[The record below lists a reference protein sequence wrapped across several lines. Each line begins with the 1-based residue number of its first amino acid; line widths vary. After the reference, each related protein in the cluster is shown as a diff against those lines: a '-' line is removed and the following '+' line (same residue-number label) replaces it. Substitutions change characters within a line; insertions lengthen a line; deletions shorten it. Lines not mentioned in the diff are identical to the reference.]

1 MTAVYLIF
9 TVLSLFNCM
18 LPAGVFSMI
27 WEQIS
32 SNMTVGVPYIA
43 IIRVLIASGIILAVV
58 LSDRIRAYVMIR
70 DIVIGSTA
78 LEALAL
84 LGFSLSRVF
93 WNLCLWAFCLGLGM
107 GLGVSLLCRMLRRA
121 GNRFA
126 EIVFAGGACGI
137 MAGVWILDQVFR
149 RGGNWRTSCQI
160 LAVTQVLLCLIQFSL
175 RRRRLRDSEETV
187 HRLQRERNRR
197 RSDRRQEMIRRDG
210 AVDERSAPHYYLRL
224 LCCYLA
230 CTFCS
235 ILILGAVL
243 WPEAYLVSSA
253 GTAIS
258 SFKAVMLVTGGL
270 AAGRILSA
278 MLPWPARIKCILSG
292 ILSVAVTVAAALL
305 MHAGRSVLLMEAF
318 QFAVGFAAG
327 PLFPNMDLLEDE
339 RLDED
344 AQDSLFGM
352 LSAFYFGGWAVIT
365 PLTQALVGSSQ
376 ERYFAWW
383 MLLAAVLMTICTA
396 GGAKRFRRE

>member
-43 IIRVLIASGIILAVV
+43 IIRVLIAFGIILAVV
-58 LSDRIRAYVMIR
+58 LSDRIRAHVMIR

-210 AVDERSAPHYYLRL
+210 AVDERSASHYYLRL

-230 CTFCS
+230 CTLCS

-258 SFKAVMLVTGGL
+258 SFRAVMLVVGGL
-270 AAGRILSA
+270 AAGRI
-278 MLPWPARIKCILSG
+278 
-292 ILSVAVTVAAALL
+292 
-305 MHAGRSVLLMEAF
+305 AGRSVLLMEAF

-383 MLLAAVLMTICTA
+383 MLLAAVLMMICTA